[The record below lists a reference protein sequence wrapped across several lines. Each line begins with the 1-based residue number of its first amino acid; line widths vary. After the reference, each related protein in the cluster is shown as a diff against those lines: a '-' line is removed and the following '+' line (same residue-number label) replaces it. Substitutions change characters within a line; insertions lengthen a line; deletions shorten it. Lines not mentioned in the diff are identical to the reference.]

1 MDAVRHG
8 NPQLCLC
15 LSLQVFIPSLLFVH
29 LVPFICSSRPFYVFI
44 SSPACKTTFQRRDP
58 AHNWLWWKDDNR
70 GMSGGNL
77 CYELSGRFYQVQLF
91 KPMQIFTFS
100 VCCGGDDPSM
110 YGWHNFQVEQNL
122 ELKLFSTCNVINPFE
137 FQLNS
142 SLIILSPSKMSRPK
156 KRASTLMFS
165 RNAVICQRDGTNCLL
180 FRVSDTRMGG
190 YCCW

>member
-1 MDAVRHG
+1 MRHG

-137 FQLNS
+137 LVWQFFPPARCRAQRKERPPWCSAGTLS
-142 SLIILSPSKMSRPK
+142 SARGTEP
-156 KRASTLMFS
+156 TVYFS
-165 RNAVICQRDGTNCLL
+165 GWAI
-180 FRVSDTRMGG
+180 
-190 YCCW
+190 